1 MTTVIER
8 VNIGKQH
15 PASYKALFALAT
27 AAEDGAVAAGLDP
40 VLVELVKI
48 RTSQINGCAFCLRMH
63 TRDALKKGES
73 TDRLAVLPAWAET
86 GYFSEVERAA
96 LRLAEAI
103 TQVSDGRVSDADYA
117 EAAAVLSEDQ
127 VSAVAWLSTV
137 MNAFNRVA
145 ITSRY
150 TVADE

>member
-1 MTTVIER
+1 MTEQR

-15 PASYKALFALAT
+15 PAGYKALIALSA
-27 AAEDGAVAAGLDP
+27 AAEESAAAAGLDP
-40 VLVELVKI
+40 LLIELVKI
-48 RTSQINGCAFCLRMH
+48 RTSQINGCAFCLRTH
-63 TRDALKKGES
+63 TRDALRKGES

-86 GYFSEVERAA
+86 GYFSETERAA
-96 LRLAEAI
+96 LRLTEAI
-103 TQVSDGRVSDADYA
+103 TRVSDGQVSDADYA
-117 EAAAVLSEDQ
+117 AAAAVLSEEQ

-150 TVADE
+150 TVAGN